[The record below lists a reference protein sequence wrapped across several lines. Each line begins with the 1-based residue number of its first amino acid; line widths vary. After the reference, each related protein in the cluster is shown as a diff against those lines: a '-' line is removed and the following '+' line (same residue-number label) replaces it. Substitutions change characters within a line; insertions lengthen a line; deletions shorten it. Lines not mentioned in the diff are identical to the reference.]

1 MPVYD
6 ALPASNLRHI
16 LVRHEQAAAFAADA
30 WARAT
35 GKVGVC
41 LATSG
46 PGCDQPDHR
55 HRQRLSRQRGDGGD
69 HRPGGDH
76 RDGFGRVP
84 GGRHILGMTL
94 AVVKHS
100 WSVRDAADIP
110 HVVAEAFRVAKSGR
124 PGPVLIDLPKDVAAA
139 RIDRP
144 SAERPAPP
152 APKPFD
158 PATLHAAQAA
168 IARATKPL
176 LYVGGRRRHLRR
188 GGAAARLCRTNRHP
202 VRRHAEGVG
211 RAPHRSSA
219 PPGNAGDARV
229 RARPT
234 RRCRRA
240 TC

>member
-1 MPVYD
+1 M
-6 ALPASNLRHI
+6 
-16 LVRHEQAAAFAADA
+16 RHEQAAAFAADA

-46 PGCDQPDHR
+46 PGATNLITGIANAYLDSVAMVAITGQVATTAMGSDAF
-55 HRQRLSRQRGDGGD
+55 QEVD
-69 HRPGGDH
+69 
-76 RDGFGRVP
+76 
-84 GGRHILGMTL
+84 ILGMTL

-168 IARATKPL
+168 IARRDASRCSTS
-176 LYVGGRRRHLRR
+176 
-188 GGAAARLCRTNRHP
+188 AAASASPARWSRC
-202 VRRHAEGVG
+202 
-211 RAPHRSSA
+211 APLPNEPAS
-219 PPGNAGDARV
+219 
-229 RARPT
+229 RPSP
-234 RRCRRA
+234 R
-240 TC
+240 